1 MMAVAVA
8 MSMPMAVAVTVPV
21 TVAVSMPVPVA
32 MASKQWKMAESIQL
46 HGRLPDFD
54 AENVKSYLVM
64 A

>member
-8 MSMPMAVAVTVPV
+8 MSMPMSVAVT
-21 TVAVSMPVPVA
+21 VPVA